1 MLPPRPSRFAAALL
15 WAALCSAPAAAQD
28 QSAEFPSWNIPGWT
42 FTPGVV
48 VGARYDSNV
57 TLTSPGFGQEIPSD
71 TLFQIEPFGQLEYFS
86 PRTTLNAGYR
96 GSLRRYMELEALN
109 NVDHRASFS
118 LRERLT
124 RRVTVFVSEN
134 FAQTPTTDLL
144 QLNGVPFQR
153 GGARYN
159 AITGG
164 VEARLSRTM
173 DLSTRYELTWV
184 DFDRE
189 DTLLTGGVVHGVR
202 SSLSHR
208 FTERVSLGGEYEFRW
223 ADLNE
228 GTRNQIFQDAGAVVR
243 YRVGEITTF
252 EAAGGIAHLDDRSRG
267 VRRTG
272 PYLRAEL
279 VHRARRATV
288 GGEFRRS
295 YVPSVAFGGTNQTET
310 IRGYIHMP
318 LRNNRLYIQESAT
331 WHRTNPLDTTTVLPL
346 RSAWLQTTVGYAVQ
360 RWLRLE
366 GYHALTRQDTRLA
379 GGRISRN
386 VAGVQVVLSEPV
398 RIR

>member
-1 MLPPRPSRFAAALL
+1 MLPRTFRLAAALV
-15 WAALCSAPAAAQD
+15 AAAICATPAAAQD
-28 QSAEFPSWNIPGWT
+28 QSTEFPSWNIPGWT

-48 VGARYDSNV
+48 LGALYDSNV
-57 TLTSPGFGQEIPSD
+57 TLAAPGFGQEIPSD
-71 TLFQIEPFGQLEYFS
+71 KLFQIEPFGQLEYFS

-96 GSLRRYMELEALN
+96 GFLRRYMELDALDS
-109 NVDHRASFS
+109 VDHRASFS

-124 RRVTVFVSEN
+124 RRVTIFLSEN
-134 FAQTPTTDLL
+134 FAQVPTTDRL

-164 VEARLSRTM
+164 VDARLSRTL
-173 DLSTRYELTWV
+173 DLTTRYELTWV
-184 DFDRE
+184 DFDRD
-189 DTLLTGGVVHGVR
+189 DTLLTGGLVNGVR
-202 SSLSHR
+202 TSLSHR
-208 FTERVSLGGEYEFRW
+208 FSERISLGGEYEFRW
-223 ADLNE
+223 ADLNR
-228 GTRNQIFQDAGAVVR
+228 GTRSQIFQDAGAVVR

-252 EAAGGIAHLDDRSRG
+252 EAAGGLAHLDDRSRG
-267 VRRTG
+267 VSRTG

-310 IRGYIHMP
+310 VRGYIHMP
-318 LRNNRLYIQESAT
+318 LSNNRLYIQESAT
-331 WHRTNPLDTTTVLPL
+331 WHRTNPFDTAVLPL

-360 RWLRLE
+360 RWFRIE

-379 GGRISRN
+379 GGRIGRN
-386 VAGVQVVLSEPV
+386 VIGVQFVISEPV